1 MLLRV
6 WHLQSAAPV
15 SRPLQ
20 APALLAPGWAD
31 THLVSRRQLKHK
43 HKHLVYLA
51 VTAGLW
57 STWCSEPLK
66 PSTCLKCQHS
76 LQDERANPL
85 NITLRVQRQNTLQ
98 PPFRLTSGQMPSS
111 FSYIRFPGVFYWR
124 KFVSQDCPMALS
136 FAFREEIPPCLVQ
149 SEIRLTPLNP

>member
-1 MLLRV
+1 MIMLLRV

-31 THLVSRRQLKHK
+31 THFVSRRWLK

-57 STWCSEPLK
+57 STWCSEALK
-66 PSTCLKCQHS
+66 PSTCLKCQQSPGCESQPAEYHS
-76 LQDERANPL
+76 ACLAPKYPPAPIQTYFRSDAELLQLHKVPRCLLLEK
-85 NITLRVQRQNTLQ
+85 ICQ
-98 PPFRLTSGQMPSS
+98 PRLSNGLE
-111 FSYIRFPGVFYWR
+111 F
-124 KFVSQDCPMALS
+124 
-136 FAFREEIPPCLVQ
+136 CL
-149 SEIRLTPLNP
+149 